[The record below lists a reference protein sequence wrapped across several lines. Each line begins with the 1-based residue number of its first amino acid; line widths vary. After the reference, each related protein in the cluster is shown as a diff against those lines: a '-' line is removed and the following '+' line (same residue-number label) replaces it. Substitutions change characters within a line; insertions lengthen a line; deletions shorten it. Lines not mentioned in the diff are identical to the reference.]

1 VQITVL
7 DRGCDVSTITRAL
20 ASQGHEVKAVAHH
33 DQLIACDVVVVDADA
48 WPEPVLTEIAARLPH
63 AELVLLVGS
72 PEAAPATE
80 AAKTLVK
87 PLEINKL
94 VQLVRVVDEARRGP
108 GDARDLLDFE
118 TLFAGDSP
126 AIVDVLRRVR
136 LLGQSDA
143 PVWLHGELGS
153 GRAVVARAIHDRSV
167 RQGRMFMAMNAASF
181 PGDLLEEHLFGGL
194 EPLAVRADGGTLFID
209 CVTELAPGVQ
219 AKLLRLLEDRRLR
232 VRGVDVAI
240 DARVMVGDERRTL
253 NVGGRLRRELYYRLK
268 VHEID
273 LPALRERARDLGAI
287 VRRMLDRLRSD
298 GHAVPLSNA
307 AIRSLEA
314 YPFPGNVRELAHA
327 LTHAV
332 VLSQGGQIEL
342 EHLPADIQ
350 EQARSQV
357 SEERSDPASLE
368 TLEAVAKRFERDYL
382 LRVLRAVGGNRTR
395 AARILDLS
403 RKGLWQKLKAHGI
416 AASEGRDEGEDES
429 DLR

>member
-1 VQITVL
+1 MQITVL

-20 ASQGHEVKAVAHH
+20 VSEGHRVKAVAHH
-33 DQLIACDVVVVDADA
+33 DELIACDVVVVDADA
-48 WPEPVLTEIAARLPH
+48 WPEPVITEIAARLPH
-63 AELVLLVGS
+63 AELVLLVRS
-72 PEAAPATE
+72 PDVAPTAE

-94 VQLVRVVDEARRGP
+94 VQLMRVVD
-108 GDARDLLDFE
+108 DARHGHSDARELLDFE

-136 LLGQSDA
+136 LLAQSDA

-153 GRAVVARAIHDRSV
+153 GRAVVARAIHDRSS
-167 RQGRMFMAMNAASF
+167 RQGRMFMALNAASL

-194 EPLAVRADGGTLFID
+194 EPIALRADGGSLFID

-219 AKLLRLLEDRRLR
+219 AKLLRLLEDQRLR
-232 VRGVDVAI
+232 IRGVDVPI
-240 DARVMVGDERRTL
+240 NARIMVGDERRTL
-253 NVGGRLRRELYYRLK
+253 NVGGRLRRELHYRLK

-287 VRRMLDRLRSD
+287 IRRMLDRLRS
-298 GHAVPLSNA
+298 GGNAIPLSNA
-307 AIRSLEA
+307 ATRSLEA

-332 VLSQGGQIEL
+332 VLAQGGQIEL

-350 EQARSQV
+350 EQSRGQDPD
-357 SEERSDPASLE
+357 ERIDPTSLE

-382 LRVLRAVGGNRTR
+382 LRALRAVGGNRTR
-395 AARILDLS
+395 AAKILDLS

-416 AASEGRDEGEDES
+416 AASEGRGEGEDEP
-429 DLR
+429 D